1 MPVKEKSNPDCRLFI
16 FINLNKQR
24 INIRKDTSY
33 VIVSCLEMTILYL
46 RMSKNRLQ
54 TRKKRMQSAGAPC
67 IRKNPIKTY

>member
-1 MPVKEKSNPDCRLFI
+1 MFI

-33 VIVSCLEMTILYL
+33 IIVSCLEMTILYL
-46 RMSKNRLQ
+46 RMSRNRLQ
-54 TRKKRMQSAGAPC
+54 TRKKQMQGAGAPC